1 FIWRDTVHVGT
12 RAELWQST
20 EACHEE
26 MERISPLSL
35 LALAEGLDRSE
46 AIRCANIAYD
56 WLTRDWGSSRADRWR
71 VDSYLTRLARRDLIR
86 RYDTGPSNAKAAKV
100 LE

>member
-1 FIWRDTVHVGT
+1 R
-12 RAELWQST
+12 
-20 EACHEE
+20 
-26 MERISPLSL
+26 SL
-35 LALAEGLDRSE
+35 PPAAALAALEGRPAFGSGVRHLIPLAEGLDRSE

-100 LE
+100 LEFMRL